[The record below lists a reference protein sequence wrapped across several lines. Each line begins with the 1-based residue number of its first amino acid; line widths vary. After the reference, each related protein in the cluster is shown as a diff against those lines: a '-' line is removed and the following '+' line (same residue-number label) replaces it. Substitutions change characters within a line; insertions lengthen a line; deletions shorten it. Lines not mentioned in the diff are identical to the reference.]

1 MVWLSTDPETISFY
15 WFDQPGG
22 ISTNTPP
29 VCVCV
34 CSRGKSLPAGC
45 WDVLKT
51 ADGGDR
57 WTSLRGDSG
66 VFTPSS
72 AASWDSLLLSG
83 IFMNLSSRFLCSTF
97 FQPAALSLG
106 SRMQMFLFP
115 FVNNNLDE
123 SFVSFVAEP
132 CTYIW

>member
-66 VFTPSS
+66 VCSILGLS
-72 AASWDSLLLSG
+72 ASFRNIYESQLQISLLNLLSTG
-83 IFMNLSSRFLCSTF
+83 CSQFRF
-97 FQPAALSLG
+97 PDA
-106 SRMQMFLFP
+106 
-115 FVNNNLDE
+115 N
-123 SFVSFVAEP
+123 VSFSF
-132 CTYIW
+132 C